1 MWDFST
7 EPEFQEKLDWAQR
20 FVEEEVYPLE
30 VMDLDQE
37 KYDRLTRPLKQQVKD
52 MQLWAGHLDRELGGQ
67 GYGQVKLGLLHEIL
81 GRSPLAP
88 PIFGN
93 QAPDSGNAE
102 IIAQYGTPAQ
112 KDQYLRPLLDGEIRS
127 AFSMTEPGAG
137 ADPTLI
143 KTRAIRDGDQW
154 VINGHKWFSSN
165 AGVSTFL
172 IVMAVTN
179 PDVHPYQGMS
189 MIIVPTE
196 TPGVNILRNVGTMS
210 GHAEGPGG
218 HAEIIYDDVRVPY
231 ENLLGGDGEA
241 FVIAQKRLGPG
252 RIHHC
257 MRWLGQARRAFDMMC
272 ERALTRYVHGSV
284 LAEKQTIQNWV
295 ADSYAE
301 MQAARL
307 LTLHAA
313 WMIDQKGASAARKEI
328 ALIKFWGAMVLHDVI
343 DRAIQVHGA
352 LGFSS
357 DLPLESMYRNARAA
371 RIYDGP
377 DEVHRV
383 TVARQVLKQYKPHDG
398 LWPSEHIP
406 TRREA
411 AQAKFA
417 QLLEEATANL

>member
-328 ALIKFWGAMVLHDVI
+328 ALIKFWGATVLHDVI